1 MKSARFEIRSSQS
14 YREQVERFI
23 EKHSIS
29 FSEFFINAGKEMMA
43 QDPDFVMT
51 FSVCQDSEPAKPA
64 A

>member
-1 MKSARFEIRSSQS
+1 MKTARFEIRSSQS
-14 YREQVERFI
+14 YRKQVELFV

-29 FSEFFINAGKEMMA
+29 ISDFFVNAGKSMMA